1 MNAFFLKELRQLT
14 RSRFVAGGLCLL
26 LFAQLFVAASV
37 VSGSQLPDGSLP
49 DNLGAHVQS
58 ALLGVLGLALCVGLP
73 VAFFARLVAEAPKGL
88 LSLPLATAAP
98 PRAVV
103 DGKLAAG
110 LAYAAALAAGSLPFQ
125 LLCVALR
132 GVDPLVVL
140 SGIGALF
147 LACALQLHLAVAI
160 AAGRTS
166 GAGGRWA
173 VFVLLELFGVL
184 SIAGHAVAAIAV
196 RSIYGGPG
204 APASAAP
211 APALGSALAA
221 LALTATFCLLLRAHA
236 ARAIAAPTTDR
247 DRVPRLTY
255 LALWAAWFVAAA
267 VFAAVEHDPTA
278 ILAWAGVSAAVLLF
292 LFLPAT
298 GSPPGLSRRVLAEK
312 PEGRRRLLRRLPFA
326 AGFPGGLVFA
336 LLVLGATAVPAAI
349 AAAAMPATSIT
360 TANDRFL
367 GAFRVLALILYL
379 LGLPMLLRGWRLA
392 RSPARL
398 PGVPILTLSV
408 LFLLQVVPPF
418 IVGFAGSPLGFPFF
432 LGGVLGG
439 EGGIV
444 GMHCVFAA
452 IAFICGLAS
461 VSNELHTAL
470 HAWLLPASS
479 GRATS
484 DERRVTNDERRV
496 TSEPPSTSSTSSTP
510 STPSTPST
518 LSTVNF
524 PL

>member
-49 DNLGAHVQS
+49 DDLGAHVQA
-58 ALLGVLGLALCVGLP
+58 ALLSVLGLALCIGLP

-160 AAGRTS
+160 AAGRAA
-166 GAGGRWA
+166 GAGRRWA
-173 VFVLLELFGVL
+173 AFALLELFGGF
-184 SIAGHAVAAIAV
+184 SIAGSAIAAIAV
-196 RSIYGGPG
+196 RSIYGGPITT
-204 APASAAP
+204 AS
-211 APALGSALAA
+211 APALGSALLS

-267 VFAAVEHDPTA
+267 IYAAVEGKPTA
-278 ILAWAGVSAAVLLF
+278 ILAWAALSAAVLLF

-298 GSPPGLSRRVLAEK
+298 GSPPSLSRRVLAEK
-312 PEGRRRLLRRLPFA
+312 PEGRRRLLGRLPFA
-326 AGFPGGLVFA
+326 AGFPGGFVFA
-336 LLVLGATAVPAAI
+336 LLVLAATAVPAAI
-349 AAAAMPATSIT
+349 AAAAMPSTSIT

-367 GAFRVLALILYL
+367 GAFRALALVLYL

-398 PGVPILTLSV
+398 PNVPGLTLLV
-408 LFLLQVVPPF
+408 LFLLQVVPLF
-418 IVGFAGSPLGFPFF
+418 FAGFAGPPLGFPFF

-439 EGGIV
+439 DGGIV

-452 IAFICGLAS
+452 VAFICGFAA
-461 VSNELHTAL
+461 VSNELHASL
-470 HAWLLPASS
+470 HAWLLPASP
-479 GRATS
+479 
-484 DERRVTNDERRV
+484 VPPPP
-496 TSEPPSTSSTSSTP
+496 PPSK
-510 STPSTPST
+510 
-518 LSTVNF
+518 
-524 PL
+524 

>member
-14 RSRFVAGGLCLL
+14 RSRFVSGGLCLL

-37 VSGSQLPDGSLP
+37 VSGAQLPDGSLP
-49 DNLGAHVQS
+49 DDLGARVQA
-58 ALLGVLGLALCVGLP
+58 ALLSVLGLALCLGLP

-140 SGIGALF
+140 SGVGTLF
-147 LACALQLHLAVAI
+147 LGCALQLHLALAI

-166 GAGGRWA
+166 TAGGRWG
-173 VFVLLELFGVL
+173 VFILLELFGGF
-184 SIAGHAVAAIAV
+184 SIVGSAAAAIAV
-196 RSIYGGPG
+196 RSVYGGG
-204 APASAAP
+204 GSSSIVAAP
-211 APALGSALAA
+211 APSSVLVS

-236 ARAIAAPTTDR
+236 TRAIAAPTTDR
-247 DRVPRLTY
+247 DRLPRLTY

-267 VFAAVEHDPTA
+267 ILAAVESNPTA
-278 ILAWAGVSAAVLLF
+278 ILAWASISAVVLLF
-292 LFLPAT
+292 NFLPAA

-312 PEGRRRLLRRLPFA
+312 PDGRRRLLRRLPFA

-336 LLVLGATAVPAAI
+336 LLVLAATAVPAAI
-349 AAAAMPATSIT
+349 AAAALPSTSLT

-367 GAFRVLALILYL
+367 GAFRALAFLLYL

-392 RSPARL
+392 RSPTRL
-398 PGVPILTLSV
+398 PGVPILTLVV
-408 LFLLQVVPPF
+408 LFLLQIVPMF
-418 IVGFAGSPLGFPFF
+418 FAGFAGPPLGFPFF
-432 LGGVLGG
+432 LAGVLGG
-439 EGGIV
+439 DAGTV
-444 GMHCVFAA
+444 GMHCVFSAV
-452 IAFICGLAS
+452 AFICGLAS
-461 VSNELHTAL
+461 VSNELHAAL

-479 GRATS
+479 GRVTS
-484 DERRVTNDERRV
+484 DE
-496 TSEPPSTSSTSSTP
+496 
-510 STPSTPST
+510 
-518 LSTVNF
+518 
-524 PL
+524 

>member
-14 RSRFVAGGLCLL
+14 RSRFVSGGLCLL

-37 VSGSQLPDGSLP
+37 VSGAQLPDGSLP
-49 DNLGAHVQS
+49 DDLGAQVQA
-58 ALLGVLGLALCVGLP
+58 ALLGVLGLALCLGLP

-140 SGIGALF
+140 SGVGTLF
-147 LACALQLHLAVAI
+147 LGCALQLHLALAI

-166 GAGGRWA
+166 TAGGRWG
-173 VFVLLELFGVL
+173 VFILLELFGGF
-184 SIAGHAVAAIAV
+184 SIVGSAAAAIAV
-196 RSIYGGPG
+196 RSVYGGPG
-204 APASAAP
+204 PSSIVAAP
-211 APALGSALAA
+211 APSSVLVS

-236 ARAIAAPTTDR
+236 TRAIAAPTTDR
-247 DRVPRLTY
+247 DRLPRLTY

-267 VFAAVEHDPTA
+267 ILAAVESNPTA
-278 ILAWAGVSAAVLLF
+278 ILAWASISAVVLLF
-292 LFLPAT
+292 NVLPAA

-312 PEGRRRLLRRLPFA
+312 PDGRRRLLRRLPFA

-336 LLVLGATAVPAAI
+336 LLVLAATAVPAAI
-349 AAAAMPATSIT
+349 AAAALPSTSLT

-367 GAFRVLALILYL
+367 GAFRALALLLYL

-398 PGVPILTLSV
+398 PGVPILTLVV
-408 LFLLQVVPPF
+408 LFLLQIVPMF
-418 IVGFAGSPLGFPFF
+418 FAGFAGPPLGFPFF
-432 LGGVLGG
+432 LVGVLGG
-439 EGGIV
+439 DAGTV
-444 GMHCVFAA
+444 GMHCVFSAV
-452 IAFICGLAS
+452 AFICGLAS
-461 VSNELHTAL
+461 VSNELGSSF
-470 HAWLLPASS
+470 HAWLLPA
-479 GRATS
+479 T
-484 DERRVTNDERRV
+484 TPP
-496 TSEPPSTSSTSSTP
+496 PPST
-510 STPSTPST
+510 
-518 LSTVNF
+518 
-524 PL
+524 

>member
-49 DNLGAHVQS
+49 DNLGAHVQT

-184 SIAGHAVAAIAV
+184 SIAGHAIAMIAI
-196 RSIYGGPG
+196 RPIYGGPG
-204 APASAAP
+204 APASTAS

-236 ARAIAAPTTDR
+236 TRAIAAPTTDR
-247 DRVPRLTY
+247 DRLPRLTY

-267 VFAAVEHDPTA
+267 ILAAVESNPTA

-336 LLVLGATAVPAAI
+336 LLVLAATAVPAAI
-349 AAAAMPATSIT
+349 AAAALPSTSLT

-367 GAFRVLALILYL
+367 GAFRALAFLLYL

-398 PGVPILTLSV
+398 PGVPILTLVV
-408 LFLLQVVPPF
+408 LFLLQIVPMF
-418 IVGFAGSPLGFPFF
+418 FAGFAGPPLGFPFF
-432 LGGVLGG
+432 LAGVLGG
-439 EGGIV
+439 DAGTV
-444 GMHCVFAA
+444 GMHCVFSAV
-452 IAFICGLAS
+452 AFICGLAS
-461 VSNELHTAL
+461 VSNELGSSF
-470 HAWLLPASS
+470 HAWLLPA
-479 GRATS
+479 T
-484 DERRVTNDERRV
+484 TPP
-496 TSEPPSTSSTSSTP
+496 PPST
-510 STPSTPST
+510 
-518 LSTVNF
+518 
-524 PL
+524 